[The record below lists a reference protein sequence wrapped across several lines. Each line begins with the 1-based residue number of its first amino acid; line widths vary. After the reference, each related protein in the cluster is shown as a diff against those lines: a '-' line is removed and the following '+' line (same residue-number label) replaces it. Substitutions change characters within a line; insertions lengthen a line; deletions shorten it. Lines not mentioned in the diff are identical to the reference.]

1 MRLRG
6 GSAGEREI
14 SQRAE
19 PAAIALT
26 CHPSRFGVSC
36 SPVGDEIRERHFNAE
51 DFSRF
56 RRRLDAETQLVE
68 ELFANSGF
76 SRRGDIV
83 GFELEAWI
91 VDQEGQPLAANQQ
104 LLEAIGNPLVVPELA
119 SFNVELN
126 GSPTALRGNVF
137 SRIHDELTATW
148 ATCLAGAEA
157 LRCRLATI
165 GILPTI
171 RRELLNQKYM
181 SAMARYQA
189 LNDRVLALR
198 DGQPLRVRITT
209 GDGLDMTHDDVMLEA
224 AATSFQIH
232 LQCKPDRAVK
242 DFNAALAVS
251 APMVALTANSPFL
264 FGRSLWEET
273 RIPLFEQ
280 AVSVGHRAPPRVT
293 FGTGYARESL
303 FEVFA
308 ENQSDHPI
316 LLPFVQQHEP
326 PHKFAH
332 VRFQNGTLWRWNRP
346 LLGFDYDGQPHLR
359 IEHRVVPA
367 GPTLLDCTANTAA
380 YVGMVRGLVAKYETP
395 PVDFAT
401 AKDNF
406 YRAAK
411 FGLDARLSW
420 ADGEERTARD
430 WLTDELLPLAR
441 DALRAI
447 DIPEEDVDR
456 YIGTVEARVDADQT
470 GARWQRR
477 WVAKHGSDWAA
488 LTRAYLDAQESGDP
502 VHTWRV

>member
-1 MRLRG
+1 M
-6 GSAGEREI
+6 
-14 SQRAE
+14 
-19 PAAIALT
+19 
-26 CHPSRFGVSC
+26 
-36 SPVGDEIRERHFNAE
+36 GDEIRERHFNAE

-56 RRRLDAETQLVE
+56 RRRLDAETVLVKD
-68 ELFANSGF
+68 LFDTSGF

-91 VDQEGQPLAANQQ
+91 VDAQGQPLPENQR
-104 LLEAIGNPLVVPELA
+104 LLDVIGNPLVVPELA

-126 GSPTALRGNVF
+126 GSPTALRGSVF
-137 SRIHDELTATW
+137 SRIYDELAATW
-148 ATCLAGAEA
+148 ATCRVGAEA
-157 LRCRLATI
+157 LNCRLATI

-171 RRELLNQKYM
+171 RRELLNSNYM
-181 SAMARYQA
+181 SAMVRYQA

-198 DGQPLRVRITT
+198 DGEPLHIRITT
-209 GDGLDMTHDDVMLEA
+209 GDGLEMTHDDVMLEA

-232 LQCKPDRAVK
+232 LQCRPERAVR

-251 APMVALTANSPFL
+251 APMVALAANSPFL

-280 AVSVGHRAPPRVT
+280 AVSVGPRAPARVT
-293 FGTGYARESL
+293 FGTGYAQESL

-308 ENQSDHPI
+308 ENQRDHPI
-316 LLPFVQQHEP
+316 LLPFVREAEP

-367 GPTLLDCTANTAA
+367 GPTLRDCVANAA
-380 YVGMVRGLVAKYETP
+380 ACIGMVRGLVQRFDAP

-401 AKDNF
+401 AKENF
-406 YRAAK
+406 YAAAK
-411 FGLDARLSW
+411 HGLDARLQW
-420 ADGEERTARD
+420 VEGERSARD
-430 WLTDELLPLAR
+430 LLLEDLLPMAA
-441 DALRAI
+441 DALRQI
-447 DIPEEDVDR
+447 EIPEDDISR
-456 YIGTVEARVDADQT
+456 YVGTAEARVAADQT

-477 WVAKHGSDWAA
+477 WVAKNGPDWPG
-488 LTRAYLDAQESGDP
+488 LTLAYLDAQESGEP
-502 VHTWRV
+502 VHTWPV

>member
-1 MRLRG
+1 M
-6 GSAGEREI
+6 
-14 SQRAE
+14 
-19 PAAIALT
+19 
-26 CHPSRFGVSC
+26 
-36 SPVGDEIRERHFNAE
+36 GDEIRERHFNAE

-56 RRRLDAETQLVE
+56 RRRLNDETALVKD
-68 ELFANSGF
+68 LFDTSGF

-91 VDQEGQPLAANQQ
+91 VDASGQPLAENER
-104 LLEAIGNPLVVPELA
+104 LLDVIGNPLVVPELA

-137 SRIHDELTATW
+137 SRIHDELAATW
-148 ATCLAGAEA
+148 ATCRVGAEA
-157 LRCRLATI
+157 LNCRLATI

-171 RRELLNQKYM
+171 RPELLNSNYM
-181 SAMARYQA
+181 SAMVRYQA

-198 DGQPLRVRITT
+198 DGEPLRIRITT
-209 GDGLDMTHDDVMLEA
+209 GDGLEMTHDDVMLEA

-232 LQCKPDRAVK
+232 LQCRPERAVQ
-242 DFNAALAVS
+242 DFNAALAIS
-251 APMVALTANSPFL
+251 APMVALAANSPFL

-280 AVSVGHRAPPRVT
+280 AVSVAPRAPDRVT
-293 FGTGYARESL
+293 FGTGYAQESL

-308 ENQSDHPI
+308 ENQREHPI
-316 LLPFVQQHEP
+316 LLPYVRADEP

-367 GPTLLDCTANTAA
+367 GPTLRDCVANAA
-380 YVGMVRGLVAKYETP
+380 ACIGMVRGLVERFDAP

-401 AKDNF
+401 AKSNF
-406 YRAAK
+406 YAAAK
-411 FGLDARLSW
+411 HGLDARLTW
-420 ADGEERTARD
+420 VEGQERSARE
-430 WLTDELLPLAR
+430 LLLEELLPLA
-441 DALRAI
+441 DAALRDLEI
-447 DIPEEDVDR
+447 PNEDIAR
-456 YIGTVEARVDADQT
+456 YIGTAEARVAADQT

-477 WVAKHGSDWAA
+477 WVAKNGPDWPG
-488 LTRAYLDAQESGDP
+488 LTLAYLDAQESGEP
-502 VHTWRV
+502 VHTWPV

>member
-1 MRLRG
+1 M
-6 GSAGEREI
+6 
-14 SQRAE
+14 
-19 PAAIALT
+19 
-26 CHPSRFGVSC
+26 
-36 SPVGDEIRERHFNAE
+36 GDEIRERHFNAE

-56 RRRLDAETQLVE
+56 RRRLDAETVLVKD
-68 ELFANSGF
+68 LFDTSGF

-91 VDQEGQPLAANQQ
+91 VDAKGQPLPENQR
-104 LLEAIGNPLVVPELA
+104 LLDVIGNPLVVPELA

-126 GSPTALRGNVF
+126 GSPTALRGSVF
-137 SRIHDELTATW
+137 SRIYDELAATW
-148 ATCLAGAEA
+148 ATCRVGAEA
-157 LRCRLATI
+157 LNCRLATI

-171 RRELLNQKYM
+171 RRELLNSNYM
-181 SAMARYQA
+181 SAMVRYQA

-198 DGQPLRVRITT
+198 DGEPLHIRITT
-209 GDGLDMTHDDVMLEA
+209 GDGLEMTHDDVMLEA

-232 LQCKPDRAVK
+232 LQCRPERAVR
-242 DFNAALAVS
+242 DFNAALAIS
-251 APMVALTANSPFL
+251 APMVALAANSPFL

-280 AVSVGHRAPPRVT
+280 AVSVGPRAPARVT

-308 ENQSDHPI
+308 ENQRDHPI
-316 LLPFVQQHEP
+316 LLPFVREAEP

-367 GPTLLDCTANTAA
+367 GPTLRDCVANAA
-380 YVGMVRGLVAKYETP
+380 ACIGMVRGLVQRFDAP

-401 AKDNF
+401 ARDNF
-406 YRAAK
+406 YAAAK
-411 FGLDARLSW
+411 HGLDARLQW
-420 ADGEERTARD
+420 VEGERSARD
-430 WLTDELLPLAR
+430 LLLEDLLPMAA
-441 DALRAI
+441 DALRQVE
-447 DIPEEDVDR
+447 IPEDDISR
-456 YIGTVEARVDADQT
+456 YVGTAEARVAADQT

-477 WVAKHGSDWAA
+477 WVAKNGPDWPG
-488 LTRAYLDAQESGDP
+488 LTLAYLDAQESGEP
-502 VHTWRV
+502 VHTWPV

>member
-1 MRLRG
+1 M
-6 GSAGEREI
+6 
-14 SQRAE
+14 
-19 PAAIALT
+19 
-26 CHPSRFGVSC
+26 
-36 SPVGDEIRERHFNAE
+36 GDEIRERHFNAE

-56 RRRLDAETQLVE
+56 RRRLNDETALVKD
-68 ELFANSGF
+68 LFDTSGF

-91 VDQEGQPLAANQQ
+91 VDASGQPLAENER
-104 LLEAIGNPLVVPELA
+104 LLDVIGNPLVVPELA

-137 SRIHDELTATW
+137 SRIHDELAATW
-148 ATCLAGAEA
+148 ATCRVGAEA
-157 LRCRLATI
+157 LNCRLATI

-171 RRELLNQKYM
+171 RPELLNSNYM
-181 SAMARYQA
+181 SAMVRYQA

-198 DGQPLRVRITT
+198 DGEPLRIRITT
-209 GDGLDMTHDDVMLEA
+209 GDGLEMTHDDVMLEA

-232 LQCKPDRAVK
+232 LQCRPERAVQ
-242 DFNAALAVS
+242 DFNAALAIS
-251 APMVALTANSPFL
+251 APMVALAANSPFL

-280 AVSVGHRAPPRVT
+280 AVSVAPRAPDRVT
-293 FGTGYARESL
+293 FGTGYAQESL

-308 ENQSDHPI
+308 ENQREHPI
-316 LLPFVQQHEP
+316 LLPYVRADEP

-367 GPTLLDCTANTAA
+367 GPTLRDCVANAA
-380 YVGMVRGLVAKYETP
+380 ACIGMVRGLVERFDAP

-401 AKDNF
+401 AKNNF
-406 YRAAK
+406 YAAAK
-411 FGLDARLSW
+411 RGLDARLTW
-420 ADGEERTARD
+420 VEGQERSARE
-430 WLTDELLPLAR
+430 LLLEELLPLA
-441 DALRAI
+441 DAALRDLEI
-447 DIPEEDVDR
+447 PNEDIAR
-456 YIGTVEARVDADQT
+456 YIGTAEARVAADQT

-477 WVAKHGSDWAA
+477 WVAKNGPDWPG
-488 LTRAYLDAQESGDP
+488 LTLAYLDAQESGEP
-502 VHTWRV
+502 VHTWPV

>member
-1 MRLRG
+1 M
-6 GSAGEREI
+6 
-14 SQRAE
+14 
-19 PAAIALT
+19 AA
-26 CHPSRFGVSC
+26 
-36 SPVGDEIRERHFNAE
+36 VGDEIRERHFNAE

-56 RRRLDAETQLVE
+56 RRRLDAETALVE
-68 ELFANSGF
+68 ELFDTGGF

-91 VDQEGQPLAANQQ
+91 VDASGQPLAENQR
-104 LLEAIGNPLVVPELA
+104 LLDAIGNPLVVPELA

-148 ATCLAGAEA
+148 ATCRSGADA
-157 LRCRLATI
+157 LNCRLATI

-171 RRELLNQKYM
+171 RPELLNSNYM
-181 SAMARYQA
+181 SALVRYQA

-198 DGQPLRVRITT
+198 DGEPLRIRITT
-209 GDGLDMTHDDVMLEA
+209 GDGLEMTHDDVMLEA

-232 LQCKPDRAVK
+232 LQCKPERAVR
-242 DFNAALAVS
+242 DFNAALVAS
-251 APMVALTANSPFL
+251 APMVALAANSPFL

-280 AVSVGHRAPPRVT
+280 AVSVGPRAPDRVT

-308 ENQSDHPI
+308 ENQREHPI
-316 LLPFVQQHEP
+316 LLPYVQESEP

-346 LLGFDYDGQPHLR
+346 LLGFDYDGQPHVR

-367 GPTLLDCTANTAA
+367 GPTLHDCVANAA
-380 YVGMVRGLVAKYETP
+380 ACIGMVRGLVRRYEAP

-406 YRAAK
+406 YAAAK
-411 FGLDARLSW
+411 HGLDARLKW
-420 ADGEERTARD
+420 TNGEERSARSL
-430 WLTDELLPLAR
+430 LTEELLPLAA
-441 DALRAI
+441 DALRGL
-447 DIPEEDVDR
+447 DIPQDDVGR
-456 YIGTVEARVDADQT
+456 YVGTAEARVAADQT

-477 WVAKHGSDWAA
+477 WVAKHGHDWAG
-488 LTRAYLDAQESGDP
+488 LTRAYLDAQESGEP
-502 VHTWRV
+502 VHTWAV